1 MSDQIKPGEEKAP
14 LADARG
20 SDALAGGSACPPTT
34 ASVGQA
40 LSPANPA
47 RSTTS
52 EGAVVQIQTGRH
64 TGELDVPGVR
74 ALLDNSRGREYWR
87 SLEDLAQTD
96 AFQDLMHREF
106 PRYASEWEDGD
117 SRRNFIKLMGASL
130 ALAGL
135 AACTKQPTEL
145 ITPYVRQPEELVPGR
160 PLFFATAMPLGAS
173 STGLLVESH
182 EGRPTKVEGNPDHPS
197 LGACDVYSQASVLGL
212 YDPDRSQALSFE
224 GEIRSWGAF
233 LGALRQG
240 LAIQKGKGGAGLRIL
255 TETVTS
261 PTLADQIQEM
271 LKVFPSAKWC
281 QWEPAGAH
289 SAAAGARLALGQPV
303 NTIYDLSKADVVVSL
318 DADFLASGPGSL
330 RYARQ
335 FAARRRVRG
344 EQTDMNRLYVVEPMP
359 TPTGAKADHRLPL
372 RAADVEQFAWSLAAA
387 LGADTGNRKG
397 APNAA
402 FDKWIAPLAR
412 DLQAHRGTS
421 LVIAG
426 EQQSPAVHALAHSM
440 NAALGN
446 VGKTVWYTDPVEAK
460 PTDQV
465 AALQD
470 LAKDLDAGAV
480 DLLLILASNPAY
492 NAPVELG
499 LRDRLKKATLRI
511 HLGLHE
517 NETSELCQWHLPM
530 AHYLETW
537 SDCRAHD
544 GTVTIMQ
551 PLIAPLYAGKSA
563 HEVLT
568 MLTDQP
574 ERTGYDIVKSYWN
587 GRHTGTDFEAW
598 WRKSVHDGV
607 VPDTALPAKNVTL
620 RAGWA
625 ASLPQPATSP
635 QGLEVVFR
643 PDPGVY
649 DGRFSNNGWLQ
660 EFPKPITKLT
670 WDNAAIMSP
679 ATARHHGLHTISL
692 EENFTDLV
700 ELEYKGYKMRAPVF
714 IQPGHADGSVT
725 VHLGYG
731 RWRAGHVGTR
741 IGFSAYGMRTSP
753 ALWQDFGLEMRKAD
767 GQYLLVSTQNQHT
780 LDTRRH
786 IIETAEIAEYRKN
799 PNVIQEQVDA
809 PKRELTLYPDY
820 KYDKYAWGMAIDLSA
835 CTGCGACLVACQ
847 AENNI
852 AVVGKEEVHHGR
864 HMNWLR
870 VDTYYNGDVENPEIY
885 NQPLPCMQCEDAPC
899 ELVCPVQATNHSS
912 EGLNDMVYNRC
923 VGTRYCSNNCPY
935 KVRRFNFFL
944 YSDWTTPSLKLQ
956 RNPDVSVRSRGVME
970 KCTYCVQRINRAKI
984 DAEKEDRQVRDG
996 EIQTSCQAACPTEAI
1011 IFGDINDPQAL
1022 VTKMKREKTNYS
1034 LLADLNTRPRTTY
1047 LAALRNPNPEMEA

>member
-1 MSDQIKPGEEKAP
+1 MSETKRKLD
-14 LADARG
+14 L
-20 SDALAGGSACPPTT
+20 
-34 ASVGQA
+34 
-40 LSPANPA
+40 PA
-47 RSTTS
+47 
-52 EGAVVQIQTGRH
+52 
-64 TGELDVPGVR
+64 VR
-74 ALLDNSRGREYWR
+74 ALLDKARGREYWR

-96 AFQDLMHREF
+96 EFQELMHREF
-106 PRYASEWEDGD
+106 PRYASEWEDGE

-135 AACTKQPTEL
+135 TACTRQPTEQ
-145 ITPYVRQPEELVPGR
+145 ITPYIRQPEELVPGR
-160 PLFFATAMPLGAS
+160 ALFFATAMPLGTG

-182 EGRPTKVEGNPDHPS
+182 EGRPTKVEGNPEHPT
-197 LGACDVYSQASVLGL
+197 LGGCDVYAQASVLGL
-212 YDPDRSQALSFE
+212 YDPDRSQALSLE

-233 LGALRQG
+233 LGVIREAVAL
-240 LAIQKGKGGAGLRIL
+240 QKTKQGAGLRIL

-261 PTLADQIQEM
+261 PTLADQIQK
-271 LKVFPSAKWC
+271 LLAAFPQAKWH
-281 QWEPAGAH
+281 QWEPAGRH
-289 SAAAGARLALGQPV
+289 SAAAGARLAFGEPL
-303 NTIYDLSKADVVVSL
+303 NTIYDLRGADVIVSL

-344 EQTDMNRLYVVEPMP
+344 DQTNMNRLYVVEPMP
-359 TPTGAKADHRLPL
+359 TPTGSKADHRLPL
-372 RAADVEQFAWSLAAA
+372 RAADVEEFAWALAAA
-387 LGADTGNRKG
+387 LGADTAGRKG
-397 APNAA
+397 APNPAY
-402 FDKWIAPLAR
+402 DKWIAPIAR
-412 DLQAHRGTS
+412 DLQAHRGAS

-426 EQQSPAVHALAHSM
+426 EQQSPAVHALAHAM
-440 NAALGN
+440 NAVLGN
-446 VGKTVWYTDPVEAK
+446 AGKTVLYTDPVEAN
-460 PTDQV
+460 PADQL
-465 AALQD
+465 ASMHD
-470 LAKDLDAGAV
+470 LVKDLDARAV
-480 DLLLILASNPAY
+480 DLLLILGGNPGY
-492 NAPVELG
+492 NVPVELG
-499 LRDRLKKATLRI
+499 FRDRLRKAKLRV
-511 HLGLHE
+511 HLGYQDD
-517 NETSELCQWHLPM
+517 ETSELCQWHLPM
-530 AHYLETW
+530 THYLETW

-544 GTVTIMQ
+544 GTITIMQ

-563 HEVLT
+563 HEVLA

-574 ERTGYDIVKSYWN
+574 ERSGYDIVKGYWAS
-587 GRHTGTDFEAW
+587 RHTGADFEAW

-607 VPDTALPAKNVTL
+607 VADSALPVKTVAP
-620 RAGWA
+620 RSGWA
-625 ASLPQPATSP
+625 ASLPLPVESR

-649 DGRFSNNGWLQ
+649 DGRFANNGWLQ

-679 ATARHHGLHTISL
+679 ATAEHYGLKASGLTEYNS
-692 EENFTDLV
+692 DVV
-700 ELEYKGYKMRAPVF
+700 ELEHKGYKMRAPVF

-731 RWRAGHVGTR
+731 RTRSGHVASR
-741 IGFSAYGMRTSP
+741 IGFDAYGMRTSS
-753 ALWQDFGLEMRKAD
+753 ALWQDFGLEMRKTGD
-767 GQYLLVSTQNQHT
+767 RYLLVSTQNQHA

-786 IIETAEIAEYRKN
+786 IIEEASIGEYRKN
-799 PNVIQEQVDA
+799 PNVIQESVEA
-809 PKRELTLYPDY
+809 PPRSLTLYPDY
-820 KYDKYAWGMAIDLSA
+820 PYDKYAWGMAIDLTA
-835 CTGCGACLVACQ
+835 CTGCGACVVACQ

-852 AVVGKEEVHHGR
+852 AVVGKNEVHHGR

-870 VDTYYNGDVENPEIY
+870 VDNYYNGDPANPAIH
-885 NQPLPCMQCEDAPC
+885 NQPVPCMQCENAPC

-984 DAEKEDRQVRDG
+984 DAEKEDRAVRDG
-996 EIQTSCQAACPTEAI
+996 EIQTACEAACPTQAI
-1011 IFGDINDPQAL
+1011 VFGNINDPNAR
-1022 VTKMKREKTNYS
+1022 VTKMKAEKTNYA

-1047 LAALRNPNPEMEA
+1047 LAALRNPNPEIEA